1 MSLSPPPASEKRPLF
16 RRDTTCDF
24 GKTSSGVEKGST
36 EAPKD
41 HRLAVKDADSP
52 PCKEEPKKSEVK
64 VKVGEDAKPTD
75 SHTTKDQEE
84 NTKEHGTSAP
94 IAPAALTSG
103 HEDGGPIPSPAEV
116 KDVRNQ
122 GIHPS
127 SILFVMGTPK
137 EIEQGFFDPTDT
149 LSLGSPWET
158 DGDSD
163 QETEKDEHK
172 LEGDKTKKPES
183 EKAGG
188 GNEKNPQSKADDKA
202 TAPRSEEKVTEEVKD
217 IEPQKKALVLNTT
230 EDEKTKGDDVID
242 ASNNKDKK
250 VG

>member
-1 MSLSPPPASEKRPLF
+1 MRLSPPPASEKRPLF
-16 RRDTTCDF
+16 RRDTACDF

-188 GNEKNPQSKADDKA
+188 GNEKNP
-202 TAPRSEEKVTEEVKD
+202 
-217 IEPQKKALVLNTT
+217 
-230 EDEKTKGDDVID
+230 
-242 ASNNKDKK
+242 
-250 VG
+250 